1 MKRTVTVALATAS
14 VAALGLSLISAPASA
29 APSDS
34 PVRHLTGEWVGEG
47 LAVYGNDGDFMA
59 EQGRIVL
66 KKAQA
71 NTVVANYQWRK
82 CEPRPK
88 KCARNDPSGGGW
100 SSKDRALF
108 VIDGTVIT
116 GVEDEALWDG
126 EILSDGS
133 IRITFREMQN
143 SSPAITPMIGTYRIF
158 KIS

>member
-1 MKRTVTVALATAS
+1 MKRTS
-14 VAALGLSLISAPASA
+14 VAALIAAGVAALGMSVAATPASA
-29 APSDS
+29 DS

-47 LAVYGNDGDFMA
+47 LAVYGDSGTFMA

-88 KCARNDPSGGGW
+88 KCKRNDTSGGGW

-108 VIDGTVIT
+108 VINGTTIT

-143 SSPAITPMIGTYRIF
+143 ASPAITPMIGTYRMF
-158 KIS
+158 KVS

>member
-1 MKRTVTVALATAS
+1 MKRITATALA
-14 VAALGLSLISAPASA
+14 AAGLCTLGLTLVATPAVA
-29 APSDS
+29 ES

-47 LAVYGNDGDFMA
+47 LAVYGNDGTFMA

-66 KKAQA
+66 KKAKA

-82 CEPRPK
+82 CDPRPN
-88 KCARNDPSGGGW
+88 KCKHNDPSGGGW

-108 VIDGTVIT
+108 VINGSTIT
-116 GVEDEALWDG
+116 GVEDEAMWDG

-133 IRITFREMQN
+133 ILITVREMQN
-143 SSPAITPMIGTYRIF
+143 ANPAITPMIGTYRMF

>member
-1 MKRTVTVALATAS
+1 MNRLITTVLTAAGLS
-14 VAALGLSLISAPASA
+14 ALGLALLATPASA
-29 APSDS
+29 DANS

-47 LAVYGNDGDFMA
+47 LAVYGNNGNFMG

-88 KCARNDPSGGGW
+88 KCQRKDPSGGGW

-108 VIDGTVIT
+108 VINGSTIT

-133 IRITFREMQN
+133 ILITFREMQN
-143 SSPAITPMIGTYRIF
+143 ANPAITPMIGTYRMF